1 MAIDSAPKRKSV
13 AGLPFHIFGPG
24 VTPDSTPGQEW
35 RQQVGWG
42 YSGILADETQ
52 IPAVI
57 YDGAQGYMLHTGG
70 PTGAADGA
78 ALSFAWAGT
87 LSSDGSA
94 MTLLDIPGTVPAKL
108 TRNAD
113 NTISFLGGSAGAVF
127 ENVTAAVAA
136 SLGFC
141 VVFASCRGTHSS
153 LVVMHAA
160 GTITGVNTPGS
171 ATNLDLT
178 TDWFLGADGG
188 AAEFLHADTAL
199 WWAHNIYIDASDAE
213 WREQFY
219 DTVNDLLRD
228 PGSTGA
234 NALGGVTQPLLC
246 HKGHAASH
254 PVNAGSGGD
263 ADTTGTFTDG
273 ASPGS
278 YSAALVNAFDLLLT
292 AAAWWSADHSANSV
306 VSAAFDSFVDRTAN
320 GNNAVAGGS
329 TNRPAR
335 VDASGVISADF
346 NGAANKLAVS
356 SPTASLA
363 NNFSTGGTSLEV
375 TAPDSDGGSNFGRV
389 WRKGTGL
396 DLVHWAFEASGPVP
410 AGNLL
415 YAWTLDH
422 VTADHGGTV
431 DNATRYVPVG
441 QRHITGLRYSKA
453 VATFNDM
460 FVQID
465 GLTLNGTTAG
475 NLDNILAAPSGA
487 ATDLSA
493 QPFVIGGDS
502 SDDANGL
509 DGDVYE
515 MALWNTELTD
525 AQVDRLDTHMG
536 RKYSVT
542 LS

>member
-1 MAIDSAPKRKSV
+1 MVGTTQLMPTGIPGRRYGSF
-13 AGLPFHIFGPG
+13 AGKTNPN
-24 VTPDSTPGQEW
+24 
-35 RQQVGWG
+35 
-42 YSGILADETQ
+42 Q
-52 IPAVI
+52 IPAAI
-57 YDGAQGYMLHTGG
+57 YDGVQGYMLHTGG

-87 LSSDGSA
+87 FNSDGSA
-94 MTLLDIPGTVPAKL
+94 MTLLDIPGTVPVKL

-113 NTISFLGGSAGAVF
+113 NTITFVGGAAGAVF
-127 ENVTAAVAA
+127 SNVTTAVAA
-136 SLGFC
+136 SVGLC
-141 VVFASCRGTHSS
+141 AVFASCRGTHSS
-153 LVVMHAA
+153 LVVVHGA
-160 GTITGVNTPGS
+160 GTITGTNTAGS

-178 TDWFLGADGG
+178 ADWFLGADGG
-188 AAEFLHADTAL
+188 AAEFLDADVSL
-199 WWAHNIYIDASDAE
+199 QWAHNIYIDASDAE
-213 WREQFY
+213 WREQFW
-219 DTVNDLLRD
+219 DTANDLLRD
-228 PGSTGA
+228 PGATGA
-234 NALGGVTQPLLC
+234 NPLGGVTQPLLC
-246 HKGHAASH
+246 HKSAAASH
-254 PVNAGSGGD
+254 TTNAGSGGD
-263 ADTTGTFTDG
+263 ADTAGLFTDG
-273 ASPGS
+273 TSPGT

-320 GNNAVAGGS
+320 GNNAVAAGS

-335 VDASGVISADF
+335 VDASGVISGDF
-346 NGAANKLAVS
+346 NGGANKLVVS

-363 NNFSTGGTSLEV
+363 NNFDTGGTSLEV
-375 TAPDSDGGSNFGRV
+375 TAPDSDGGSNFGRI

-396 DLVHWAFEASGPVP
+396 DLTHWAFEGAAPTP

-422 VTADHGGTV
+422 ATADHGGTV
-431 DNATRYVPVG
+431 DNSTRYVPIA

-465 GLTLNGTTAG
+465 GLRLNGTTAG
-475 NLDNILAAPSGA
+475 NLDNLLAAPSGA

-502 SDDANGL
+502 TDDANGL
-509 DGDVYE
+509 DGDFYE

-542 LS
+542 LN